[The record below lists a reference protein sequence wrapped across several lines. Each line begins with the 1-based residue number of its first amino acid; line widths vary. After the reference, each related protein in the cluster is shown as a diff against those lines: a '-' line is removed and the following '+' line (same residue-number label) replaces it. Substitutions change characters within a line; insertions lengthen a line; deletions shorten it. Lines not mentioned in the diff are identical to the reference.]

1 MTNKINIVKHFTL
14 PTLKL
19 VSALMF
25 SGGLAACAVGPEYHA
40 PVPAEIHLAN
50 TATADFNTSSI
61 ERNWW
66 AQLDDPELNSLI
78 DQGLNANHDLR
89 IALARVNAARA
100 QFDISEINRWPV
112 VTANGQVTR
121 QMAQQPGFTTNRV
134 LTNDWQVGFDAGWE
148 LDIWGRLSSLE
159 TAARSRAEAAAFGLD
174 QVRVSVVA
182 EIGRNYYLMRGAQ
195 QRYAVAQRNL
205 KNLQSTLDITQ
216 ARVTNGQGTELDVAR
231 ARANLANVQ
240 ATLPPL
246 ETVVK
251 LTQYRLAV
259 LVGVMPGTLDAQ
271 LAPAVLPPISKP
283 LPIGDAAELIR
294 RRPDIAVA
302 ERELAAANADVG
314 AAMAERFPRIS
325 LGGFL
330 GFIASRG
337 GDLGQA
343 SSKAWS
349 ITPSIDWPA
358 FRLGAVNAQVR
369 SNKAV
374 VDADVA
380 RYEQTVLQAV
390 EETEGALL
398 TYNRTQQR
406 LSRLVESAQQSKRAA
421 DIARVRYKEGAAD
434 FLTLLDA
441 ERTQLS
447 AEDAM
452 AQAESD
458 SYIELVAVYKALGGG
473 WAPV

>member
-1 MTNKINIVKHFTL
+1 MDIVKTFTL
-14 PTLKL
+14 PTIKL
-19 VSALMF
+19 LSALML
-25 SGGLAACAVGPEYHA
+25 SGGLAACAVGPQYQT
-40 PVPAEIHLAN
+40 PAQADIHLQNAV
-50 TATADFNTSSI
+50 TADFAATRV
-61 ERNWW
+61 EQQWW
-66 AQLDDPELNSLI
+66 AQLDDPALSKLI

-100 QFDISEINRWPV
+100 QFNITEIDRWPT
-112 VTANGQVTR
+112 VTLGAQATR
-121 QMAQQPGFTTNRV
+121 QMAQQPGITTDRV
-134 LTNDWQVGFDAGWE
+134 LTNSWTAGFDAGWE
-148 LDIWGRLSSLE
+148 LDLWGRLANLE
-159 TAARSRAEAAAFGLD
+159 TAAKARADAAVYGLD
-174 QVRVSVVA
+174 QARVSVVA

-195 QRYAVAQRNL
+195 QRYAVAERNL

-216 ARVTNGQGTELDVAR
+216 ARVDGGQGTQLDVAR
-231 ARANLANVQ
+231 AKANLANVQ

-246 ETVVK
+246 ETAIK
-251 LTQYRLAV
+251 LAQYRLAV
-259 LVGVMPGTLDAQ
+259 LTGAMPGSLDAQ
-271 LAPAVLPPISKP
+271 LVPATLAPISRP
-283 LPIGDAAELIR
+283 IPIGDAADLIK
-294 RRPDIAVA
+294 RRPDIAAA
-302 ERELAAANADVG
+302 ERNLVASNADIG
-314 AAMAERFPRIS
+314 AAMADRFPRVS
-325 LGGFL
+325 LGGFF

-349 ITPSIDWPA
+349 ITPSVDWPA

-369 SNKAV
+369 ANQASN
-374 VDADVA
+374 DANVA

-398 TYNRTQQR
+398 SYNRTQQR

-421 DIARVRYKEGAAD
+421 DIARVQYKEGAVD

-458 SYIELVAVYKALGGG
+458 SYVELVAVYKALGGG
-473 WAPV
+473 WNVQAG